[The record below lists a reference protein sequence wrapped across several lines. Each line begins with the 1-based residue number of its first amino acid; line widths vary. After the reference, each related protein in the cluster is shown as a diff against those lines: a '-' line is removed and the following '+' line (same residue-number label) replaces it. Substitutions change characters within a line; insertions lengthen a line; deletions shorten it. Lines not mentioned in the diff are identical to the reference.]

1 MNYSLGNM
9 LGGNNGSL
17 NPDKLSLN
25 LQFATDKTL
34 TARKGPTP
42 VFTRAT
48 TAVYYSPL
56 INISDGGVGSLTE
69 IPTQGITNGRASW
82 SKVSGGTTISCSYDG
97 TKWSVSIDIPAGLTV
112 YNAATGSEFRP
123 DQANWSGSGITV
135 TTSSTFG
142 LVKAAINEPR
152 FDHNP
157 TTLASLGLLIEESR
171 TNLLRQSQ
179 TFQTTWTA
187 SQLNTTGTPAYLNV
201 ATAPDGTTTADKLI
215 ANTSAVL
222 HQFRQDVTLVSGT
235 TYSLTCYFKAAEQ
248 QFASFGV
255 FGVANGNLD
264 WTCLFNVSSS
274 PAVGQNVG
282 FTSTSVTN
290 AGNGWIRCT
299 AIFTT
304 TASGNISVRIGGAGS
319 NLPGGQFYMGDNS
332 SGILVWGAQLEAGA
346 FPTSYISTTTASA
359 PRSVDLCSISGSN
372 FTGFWNQS
380 AGTLVETFEAS
391 PNTNTT
397 YASASNGDIVQ
408 NSLHLDNDT
417 GLMRAVYYSG
427 SANVATLD
435 LGAVGTVGTVNT
447 IATAYSVNDF
457 AASRNGGTV
466 VTDTSGAVPAS
477 LSQIN
482 IGTDERSQIPTSF
495 YSNRC
500 IKSLRYYKKRLAN
513 AKLQTLT
520 T

>member
-9 LGGNNGSL
+9 LCDSVKSL
-17 NPDKLSLN
+17 NADKLSLN
-25 LQFATDKTL
+25 LQFAADKSL

-42 VFTRAT
+42 VFTRAS
-48 TAVYYSPL
+48 TAHYYAPL
-56 INISDGGVGSLTE
+56 IDISDGGDGSLTA
-69 IPTQGITNGRASW
+69 IPTLGITNGRASW
-82 SKVSGGTTISCSYDG
+82 SKSVGGTLISCAYDG

-152 FDHNP
+152 FDHDP
-157 TTLASLGLLIEESR
+157 VTLASLGLLIEESR
-171 TNLLRQSQ
+171 TNLLLRSE

-201 ATAPDGTTTADKLI
+201 ATAPDGTTTADKII
-215 ANTSAVL
+215 ATAVAAT
-222 HQFRQDVTLVSGT
+222 HQFRQSLTLVSGT

-248 QFASFGV
+248 QLASFQV
-255 FGVANGNLD
+255 FGVANGNAD
-264 WTCLFNVSSS
+264 WVSLFNVSSTPS
-274 PAVGQNVG
+274 TGYSVG

-299 AIFTT
+299 AIFTA
-304 TASGNISVRIGGAGS
+304 TASGSLEFRIGGAG
-319 NLPGGQFYMGDNS
+319 NLLVGGHVYLGNGT
-332 SGILVWGAQLEAGA
+332 SGILVWGAQVEAGS
-346 FPTSYISTTTASA
+346 FPTSYIPTTTASVV
-359 PRSVDLCSISGSN
+359 RSADLCSISGSN

-482 IGTDERSQIPTSF
+482 IGTDERSQTPTSF

-513 AKLQTLT
+513 AKLQTLST
-520 T
+520 